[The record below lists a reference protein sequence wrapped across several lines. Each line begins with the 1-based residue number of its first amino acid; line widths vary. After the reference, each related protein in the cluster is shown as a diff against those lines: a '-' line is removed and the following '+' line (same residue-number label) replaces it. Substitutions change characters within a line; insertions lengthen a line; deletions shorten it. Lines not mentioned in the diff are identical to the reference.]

1 MIGFEGDLH
10 LAELPGD
17 ILRRSLQ
24 SSARQLGQHLLSG
37 RTGDVYARAGGL
49 PDGRQRLFEG
59 RPLAGVRDVEPRLAV
74 DPFLIS
80 AIPRKKQK
88 FPNVRILFSA
98 QTHRLLLRISRS

>member
-49 PDGRQRLFEG
+49 SDGRQRLFEG
-59 RPLAGVRDVEPRLAV
+59 RPLAGVRDVEPRLAAS
-74 DPFLIS
+74 PC
-80 AIPRKKQK
+80 
-88 FPNVRILFSA
+88 
-98 QTHRLLLRISRS
+98 TC